1 MPAMKAE
8 LERLGFD
15 VTLVQVLA
23 PSFLA
28 QKAQRERAKLPTHLE
43 LMI

>member
-1 MPAMKAE
+1 MPALKSE

-15 VTLVQVLA
+15 VTLVQVLD
-23 PSFLA
+23 PSLPA
-28 QKAQRERAKLPTHLE
+28 QKAQREWVKLPTHLE